1 MKILGTSKINK
12 GFTAWLKA
20 NKKKLNP
27 MMEEAGMSM
36 IWAGTNADETR
47 IFALMEVEEPQ
58 AAMAFG
64 KREDIAK
71 IRTEGGVDVESSK
84 IISIISETHNWP

>member
-1 MKILGTSKINK
+1 
-12 GFTAWLKA
+12 
-20 NKKKLNP
+20 

-36 IWAGTNADETR
+36 IWAGTNADETK
-47 IFALMEVEEPQ
+47 IFALIEVEDPQ

-71 IRTEGGVDVESSK
+71 TRTEGGVDVESSK
-84 IISIISETHNWP
+84 IIFMISETHNWP

>member
-1 MKILGTSKINK
+1 MKILGSSKINK
-12 GFTAWLKA
+12 GFAAWLEA
-20 NKKKLNP
+20 NKKISP

-36 IWAGTNADETR
+36 IWAGTNADETK
-47 IFALMEVEEPQ
+47 IFALMKVDDPQ

-71 IRTEGGVDVESSK
+71 IRTEGGVDVKSSE
-84 IISIISETHNWP
+84 IISLISETHNWS

>member
-1 MKILGTSKINK
+1 
-12 GFTAWLKA
+12 
-20 NKKKLNP
+20 

-36 IWAGTNADETR
+36 IWAGTNADETK
-47 IFALMEVEEPQ
+47 IFALMEVEDPQ

-71 IRTEGGVDVESSK
+71 IRTEGGLDVESSK
-84 IISIISETHNWP
+84 LIFIISETHNWS

>member
-1 MKILGTSKINK
+1 
-12 GFTAWLKA
+12 
-20 NKKKLNP
+20 
-27 MMEEAGMSM
+27 M
-36 IWAGTNADETR
+36 IWAGTNTDETR

>member
-1 MKILGTSKINK
+1 
-12 GFTAWLKA
+12 
-20 NKKKLNP
+20 
-27 MMEEAGMSM
+27 MMEESGMSM

-84 IISIISETHNWP
+84 IISIISETHNWR

>member
-1 MKILGTSKINK
+1 
-12 GFTAWLKA
+12 
-20 NKKKLNP
+20 

-64 KREDIAK
+64 KSEDIAK

>member
-1 MKILGTSKINK
+1 
-12 GFTAWLKA
+12 
-20 NKKKLNP
+20 

-36 IWAGTNADETR
+36 IWAGTNADETK
-47 IFALMEVEEPQ
+47 IFALMEVEDPQ

-71 IRTEGGVDVESSK
+71 IRTEGGLDVESSK
-84 IISIISETHNWP
+84 IIFIISETHSWP

>member
-1 MKILGTSKINK
+1 
-12 GFTAWLKA
+12 
-20 NKKKLNP
+20 

-84 IISIISETHNWP
+84 IISIISESHNWP

>member
-1 MKILGTSKINK
+1 MKILGSAKINK
-12 GFTAWLKA
+12 GFAAWLEA
-20 NKKKLNP
+20 NKKISP

-36 IWAGTNADETR
+36 IWAGTNADETK
-47 IFALMEVEEPQ
+47 IFALMEVDDPQ

-71 IRTEGGVDVESSK
+71 IRAEGGVDVESSE
-84 IISIISETHNWP
+84 IISVISETHNWP

>member
-1 MKILGTSKINK
+1 MKILGSSKINK
-12 GFTAWLKA
+12 VFAAWLEA
-20 NKKKLNP
+20 NKKISP

-36 IWAGTNADETR
+36 IWAGTNADEIK
-47 IFALMEVEEPQ
+47 IFALMEVDDPQ

-71 IRTEGGVDVESSK
+71 IRAEGGVDVESSE
-84 IISIISETHNWP
+84 IISVISETHNWP

>member
-1 MKILGTSKINK
+1 
-12 GFTAWLKA
+12 
-20 NKKKLNP
+20 
-27 MMEEAGMSM
+27 MEDAGMSM
-36 IWAGTNADETR
+36 IWAGTNADETK
-47 IFALMEVEEPQ
+47 IFALIKVEDPQ

-84 IISIISETHNWP
+84 IIFMISETHNWP

>member
-1 MKILGTSKINK
+1 
-12 GFTAWLKA
+12 
-20 NKKKLNP
+20 

-36 IWAGTNADETR
+36 IWAGTNADETK

-71 IRTEGGVDVESSK
+71 IRTEGGLDVESSK
-84 IISIISETHNWP
+84 IIFIISETHNWS